1 MIKSLAGKAI
11 IPVAITVTG
20 FVIVCCILLYSVM
33 KVDMNDNAVRQATVL
48 AGTVVKSTRYA
59 MLQSDDENLRDIIAN
74 ISSQQGVEHVRIFN
88 KKGLIEFSSDQ
99 TEIKH
104 YVDKKA
110 AGCIGCHSGP
120 TPASKLGEMQ
130 QARQFVNGKGRE
142 VIAITA
148 PIYNE
153 PDCFNASCHFHPSGQ
168 KVLGTLDI
176 GLSRQPLQ
184 QSLTTMRGRMLI
196 FTVMILILTVG
207 GVSALLGR
215 TILEPIRMIKNFC
228 DALSRGDFKQTLPL
242 LEGQMEELASSVRRV
257 AAKLE
262 KTEIS
267 LQEAE
272 DRLSSSELQ
281 VTGPNTAA
289 PPNDQASS
297 RVEDPRTENRH
308 GE

>member
-11 IPVAITVTG
+11 IPVAVTVTG
-20 FVIVCCILLYSVM
+20 FVIVCCLLLYSVM
-33 KVDMNDNAVRQATVL
+33 KVDMTANAERQATVL

-99 TEIKH
+99 TELKRF
-104 YVDKKA
+104 VDKKT
-110 AGCIGCHSGP
+110 AGCIGCHAGP
-120 TPASKLGEMQ
+120 VPAARLGEMQ

-153 PDCFNASCHFHPSGQ
+153 PDCYNAGCHFHPPGQ

-184 QSLTTMRGRMLI
+184 QSLATMRGRMFI
-196 FTVMILILTVG
+196 FTIMILILTVG
-207 GVSALLGR
+207 GVTALLVRSIFG
-215 TILEPIRMIKNFC
+215 PIKMIKSYC
-228 DALSRGDFKQTLPL
+228 DAICRGDFKHGLPPFD
-242 LEGQMEELASSVRRV
+242 GQMEELSDSVQRV
-257 AAKLE
+257 AAELKKTASELKEVEDKLSVSGRQAGE
-262 KTEIS
+262 PKEAPHNDETAS
-267 LQEAE
+267 RAE
-272 DRLSSSELQ
+272 DL
-281 VTGPNTAA
+281 
-289 PPNDQASS
+289 
-297 RVEDPRTENRH
+297 RTENRH
-308 GE
+308 GD

>member
-11 IPVAITVTG
+11 IPVAVTVTG

-33 KVDMNDNAVRQATVL
+33 KVDMTASAVRQATVL

-74 ISSQQGVEHVRIFN
+74 ISSQQGVEHLRIFN
-88 KKGLIEFSSDQ
+88 KKGLIEFSADQ
-99 TEIKH
+99 REIKQF
-104 YVDKKA
+104 VDKKA

-120 TPASKLGEMQ
+120 IPAAKLGEMQ

-153 PDCFNASCHFHPSGQ
+153 PDCYNAACHFHPPGQ

-184 QSLTTMRGRMLI
+184 QSLATMRGRMFI
-196 FTVMILILTVG
+196 FSIMILILTVG
-207 GVSALLGR
+207 GVSALLVR
-215 TILEPIRMIKNFC
+215 SIFDPIRMIKNFC
-228 DALSRGDFKQTLPL
+228 EALCRDDFSHGLPPFD
-242 LEGQMEELASSVRRV
+242 GQMEELADSVQKV
-257 AAKLE
+257 ATKL
-262 KTEIS
+262 KNTGVA

-272 DRLSSSELQ
+272 DRLSVLERQ
-281 VTGPNTAA
+281 EGEQNTAA
-289 PPNDQASS
+289 PANHQAPSQA
-297 RVEDPRTENRH
+297 EDLQTGNRH
-308 GE
+308 GD

>member
-1 MIKSLAGKAI
+1 MFKTLAGKAI
-11 IPVAITVTG
+11 IPVAVTVTG
-20 FVIVCCILLYSVM
+20 FVIVCCLLLYSVM
-33 KVDMNDNAVRQATVL
+33 KVDMTANAERQATVL

-99 TEIKH
+99 AEIKRF
-104 YVDKKA
+104 VDKKT

-120 TPASKLGEMQ
+120 VPTASLGEMQ
-130 QARQFVNGKGRE
+130 QARQFVNAKGGA

-153 PDCFNASCHFHPSGQ
+153 SDCYNAACHFHPPGQ

-184 QSLTTMRGRMLI
+184 QSLATMRGRMLI
-196 FTVMILILTVG
+196 FTIMILILTVG
-207 GVSALLGR
+207 GVTALLVRSIFG
-215 TILEPIRMIKNFC
+215 PMRMIKNYC
-228 DALSRGDFKQTLPL
+228 DALCRGDFKHGLPPFD
-242 LEGQMEELASSVRRV
+242 GQMEELADSVQRV
-257 AAKLE
+257 AAELKE
-262 KTEIS
+262 TRAS
-267 LQEAE
+267 LRDAE
-272 DRLSSSELQ
+272 GRLSVLEQ
-281 VTGPNTAA
+281 PEGKPQTTA
-289 PPNDQASS
+289 
-297 RVEDPRTENRH
+297 PRTDETAKRAEKVQTENRH

>member
-33 KVDMNDNAVRQATVL
+33 KVDMTDNAVRQATVL

-74 ISSQQGVEHVRIFN
+74 ISSQHGVEHVRIFN

-257 AAKLE
+257 ATKLE
-262 KTEIS
+262 KAEMS

-272 DRLSSSELQ
+272 DRLASSERQ
-281 VTGPNTAA
+281 VTGPNAA
-289 PPNDQASS
+289 SPSNDQASS

>member
-33 KVDMNDNAVRQATVL
+33 KVDMTDNAVRQATVL

-104 YVDKKA
+104 NVDKKA

-257 AAKLE
+257 ATKLE

-281 VTGPNTAA
+281 GSEPNAAA
-289 PPNDQASS
+289 PPNDQASN
-297 RVEDPRTENRH
+297 RAEDPRTENRH

>member
-1 MIKSLAGKAI
+1 MFKSLAGKAI
-11 IPVAITVTG
+11 IPVAVTVTG

-33 KVDMNDNAVRQATVL
+33 KVDMTATAERQATVL

-59 MLQSDDENLRDIIAN
+59 MLTSDDENLRDIIAN

-99 TEIKH
+99 AEIKRF
-104 YVDKKA
+104 VDKKT

-120 TPASKLGEMQ
+120 IPAATLGEMQ
-130 QARQFVNGKGRE
+130 QARQFVNAKGKA

-153 PDCFNASCHFHPSGQ
+153 PDCYNAACHVHLPGQ

-184 QSLTTMRGRMLI
+184 QSLSTLRERMLI
-196 FTVMILILTVG
+196 FTLMILILTVG
-207 GVSALLGR
+207 GVSALLVR
-215 TILEPIRMIKNFC
+215 SIFAPMRMIKNYC
-228 DALSRGDFKQTLPL
+228 DALCRNDFKHGLPPF
-242 LEGQMEELASSVRRV
+242 EGQMEELADSVQNV
-257 AAKLE
+257 AAELK
-262 KTEIS
+262 KTVS
-267 LQEAE
+267 ALKEAE
-272 DRLSSSELQ
+272 AKLSAQEHQ
-281 VTGPNTAA
+281 GGKTK
-289 PPNDQASS
+289 
-297 RVEDPRTENRH
+297 TENRH

>member
-11 IPVAITVTG
+11 IPVAVTVTG
-20 FVIVCCILLYSVM
+20 FVIVCCLLLYSVM
-33 KVDMNDNAVRQATVL
+33 KVDMTANAERQATVL

-99 TEIKH
+99 TELKRF
-104 YVDKKA
+104 VDKKT
-110 AGCIGCHSGP
+110 AGCIGCHAGP
-120 TPASKLGEMQ
+120 VPAARLGEMQ

-153 PDCFNASCHFHPSGQ
+153 PDCYNAGCHFHPPGQ

-184 QSLTTMRGRMLI
+184 QSLATMRGRMLI
-196 FTVMILILTVG
+196 FTIMILILTVG
-207 GVSALLGR
+207 GVTALLVRSIFG
-215 TILEPIRMIKNFC
+215 PIKMIKSYC
-228 DALSRGDFKQTLPL
+228 DAICRGDFKHGLPPFD
-242 LEGQMEELASSVRRV
+242 GQMEELSDSVQRV
-257 AAKLE
+257 AAELKKTASELKEVEDKLSVSGRQAGE
-262 KTEIS
+262 PKEAPHNDETAS
-267 LQEAE
+267 RAE
-272 DRLSSSELQ
+272 DL
-281 VTGPNTAA
+281 
-289 PPNDQASS
+289 
-297 RVEDPRTENRH
+297 RTENRH
-308 GE
+308 GD

>member
-1 MIKSLAGKAI
+1 
-11 IPVAITVTG
+11 
-20 FVIVCCILLYSVM
+20 
-33 KVDMNDNAVRQATVL
+33 MNDNAVRQATVL

-242 LEGQMEELASSVRRV
+242 LEGQMEEPGKFRSRHQA
-257 AAKLE
+257 E
-262 KTEIS
+262 KAEIS

-272 DRLSSSELQ
+272 DDLPRRNCRGQSQMLQPLPMISIESS
-281 VTGPNTAA
+281 
-289 PPNDQASS
+289 
-297 RVEDPRTENRH
+297 
-308 GE
+308 

>member
-33 KVDMNDNAVRQATVL
+33 KVDMTDNAVRQATVL

-88 KKGLIEFSSDQ
+88 KKGLIEFTSDQ

-257 AAKLE
+257 ATKLE

-281 VTGPNTAA
+281 ATEPNAAA

-297 RVEDPRTENRH
+297 RAEDPRTENRH

>member
-1 MIKSLAGKAI
+1 MIGGLAGKAI
-11 IPVAITVTG
+11 IPVAVTVTG

-33 KVDMNDNAVRQATVL
+33 KVDMTANAERQATVL

-99 TEIKH
+99 TEIKSF
-104 YVDKKA
+104 VDKKT

-120 TPASKLGEMQ
+120 VPTASLGEME
-130 QARQFVNGKGRE
+130 QARQFVNAKGRA

-153 PDCFNASCHFHPSGQ
+153 PDCYNAACHFHPPGQ

-176 GLSRQPLQ
+176 GLSRHPLQ
-184 QSLTTMRGRMLI
+184 QSLATMRGRMLI
-196 FTVMILILTVG
+196 FSLMVLVLTVG
-207 GVSALLGR
+207 GVSALLVRSIFG
-215 TILEPIRMIKNFC
+215 PMRMIKKFC
-228 DALSRGDFKQTLPL
+228 DAVCQGDCKHGLPPFD
-242 LEGQMEELASSVRRV
+242 GQMEELSDSVQKV
-257 AAKLE
+257 AGELKKSRIA
-262 KTEIS
+262 

-272 DRLSSSELQ
+272 VRLSALSGHEAD
-281 VTGPNTAA
+281 PKNA
-289 PPNDQASS
+289 PTNNEAGRPT
-297 RVEDPRTENRH
+297 EDPRTGNRH
-308 GE
+308 GD

>member
-1 MIKSLAGKAI
+1 MIRSLAGKAI
-11 IPVAITVTG
+11 IPVAVTVTG

-33 KVDMNDNAVRQATVL
+33 KVDMTANAERQATVL

-99 TEIKH
+99 AEIKSF
-104 YVDKKA
+104 VDKKT

-120 TPASKLGEMQ
+120 VPTASLGEME
-130 QARQFVNGKGRE
+130 QARQFVNAKGRA

-153 PDCFNASCHFHPSGQ
+153 PDCYNAACHLHPPGQ

-184 QSLTTMRGRMLI
+184 QSLATMRGRMLI
-196 FTVMILILTVG
+196 FSFMVLVLTVG
-207 GVSALLGR
+207 GVSALLVRSIFG
-215 TILEPIRMIKNFC
+215 PMRMIKNFC
-228 DALSRGDFKQTLPL
+228 DAICQGDCKHGLPPFD
-242 LEGQMEELASSVRRV
+242 GQMEELADSVQKVAEELKKSRR
-257 AAKLE
+257 A
-262 KTEIS
+262 

-272 DRLSSSELQ
+272 VRLSVLGQQE
-281 VTGPNTAA
+281 AA
-289 PPNDQASS
+289 PRTVLTDDEAGRPTD
-297 RVEDPRTENRH
+297 DPLTGNRH